1 MIHDPLRFSHA
12 FLFALVLHACLLLLV
27 RIPPMAPEPNAARSL
42 IVHLSAVSERAAA
55 PASEPQ
61 PAAASMPS
69 SVPTPAAVP
78 PEPPIEHAPVEV
90 EMIEPLDSSEGVTAP
105 LVHVEEMSTSAPQP
119 PRDVRAGNV
128 ESERIDTAVLDDSVS
143 AVPTDRAA
151 EIAAEVRASYQDVL
165 ADWLRRHRQYPM
177 HLRRRGVEGDGS
189 LRLRVDRGG
198 NVALARMENPIPDA
212 RLNELSMELV
222 RRSSPFPRMPGD
234 LDGESF
240 ECVIDIRYR
249 LGD

>member
-1 MIHDPLRFSHA
+1 MIHEPFRFPQA
-12 FLFALVLHACLLLLV
+12 LLFALVLHACVLLLV
-27 RIPPMAPEPNAARSL
+27 RIPPMAPEPSAARSL
-42 IVHLSAVSERAAA
+42 IVHLSAVAERATA

-69 SVPTPAAVP
+69 SSASLAAVL
-78 PEPPIEHAPVEV
+78 PEPPIEPQPAETEIAPSQSSEADVAPVV
-90 EMIEPLDSSEGVTAP
+90 P
-105 LVHVEEMSTSAPQP
+105 VEERSIPAPQP
-119 PRDVRAGNV
+119 AGDVAVGNV
-128 ESERIDTAVLDDSVS
+128 ESERIDTALLDDSMP
-143 AVPTDRAA
+143 AMPTDQAV

-189 LRLRVDRGG
+189 LRLRVDRRG
-198 NVALARMENPIPDA
+198 NVALARMESPIPDA
-212 RLNELSMELV
+212 RLNELSMDLV
-222 RRSSPFPRMPGD
+222 RRSSPFPRMPDD
-234 LDGESF
+234 LEGESF